1 LVCGLRGKDIVGIAK
16 TGSGK
21 TLVYLLPLIMH
32 ILKNRRR
39 EDDNAMGLILL
50 PSRELS

>member
-1 LVCGLRGKDIVGIAK
+1 LVCGLYGKDVVGIAK

-21 TLVYLLPLIMH
+21 TLVYLIPLIMH

-39 EDDNAMGLILL
+39 
-50 PSRELS
+50 